1 MLDCYSYKTPQD
13 PQVFCKICKYTSE
26 KWLKFLKYDGYI
38 WLQLY
43 KIYKKKS
50 TCQVLPAQRYF
61 RSLITVLPARFK
73 VDLFREPRLEVED
86 SSAERSIAGPDT
98 WSLEVATLRL
108 GLGCCDVK
116 GLVYGEGEAKSL
128 WLEFFFGSKR
138 SNSSSTLLELVLE
151 VKLKSDPCDTAD

>member
-1 MLDCYSYKTPQD
+1 
-13 PQVFCKICKYTSE
+13 
-26 KWLKFLKYDGYI
+26 
-38 WLQLY
+38 
-43 KIYKKKS
+43 
-50 TCQVLPAQRYF
+50 
-61 RSLITVLPARFK
+61 

-86 SSAERSIAGPDT
+86 SSAERS

-116 GLVYGEGEAKSL
+116 GLVYGEAKSL

-138 SNSSSTLLELVLE
+138 SNSLSTLFELVLE